1 MRACHTNACPVGIA
15 TQNPRLR
22 ARLPERLAAE
32 RLDRYLRSVVEL
44 MVVLAR
50 ACGHRR
56 LADFELD
63 DLVTFNRDF
72 AYLSGVP
79 YAGVITL

>member
-1 MRACHTNACPVGIA
+1 V
-15 TQNPRLR
+15 QQ
-22 ARLPERLAAE
+22 AAQ
-32 RLDRYLRSVVEL
+32 RLDRFLRATVDL

-63 DLVTFNRDF
+63 DLVTFERDF
-72 AYLSGVP
+72 AYLTGVP
-79 YAGVITL
+79 YAGAIPL